1 MTAVVNGKYCDTAMA
16 SLIQNVDE
24 LAVLCHRYRLGVPS
38 VSSWSASTSR
48 SPTIRKLETVPL
60 PTFTADRSE

>member
-24 LAVLCHRYRLGVPS
+24 LAVLCH
-38 VSSWSASTSR
+38 
-48 SPTIRKLETVPL
+48 
-60 PTFTADRSE
+60 